1 MRSLHY
7 PLIWQC
13 LTWPSTN
20 AAMWHWTWRKRWSES
35 HWDTVT
41 FEFMRS
47 IQFLPSYGSV
57 SHGHPP
63 TQQCDIGHSASFCLC
78 LTERLRPLSSW
89 DLYNLIFKRCGQRPI
104 LVFLVNCQNIDTM
117 TTQAN
122 VTNYTKIKVG
132 NISAVS
138 GRQNKIFGSA
148 NSIARLSQIC
158 TYPKDPIFKLWS

>member
-1 MRSLHY
+1 MG
-7 PLIWQC
+7 
-13 LTWPSTN
+13 
-20 AAMWHWTWRKRWSES
+20 
-35 HWDTVT
+35 TVT

-104 LVFLVNCQNIDTM
+104 LVFLVNP
-117 TTQAN
+117 
-122 VTNYTKIKVG
+122 
-132 NISAVS
+132 
-138 GRQNKIFGSA
+138 
-148 NSIARLSQIC
+148 LC
-158 TYPKDPIFKLWS
+158 TGGGPKDPQLSKSLNALKWVHKNCRNVFDFFYIELKKISIQKFCLQK

>member
-1 MRSLHY
+1 
-7 PLIWQC
+7 
-13 LTWPSTN
+13 
-20 AAMWHWTWRKRWSES
+20 
-35 HWDTVT
+35 
-41 FEFMRS
+41 MRS

-138 GRQNKIFGSA
+138 GSRTRFLVLPTVLQGSA
-148 NSIARLSQIC
+148 KFVPIPRILSLNFGHNRA
-158 TYPKDPIFKLWS
+158 TYRRDITTLSLV